1 VRSYRSVGDLGG
13 LFGGLKDRIV
23 EGIAKAKTVQIVN
36 QFIDEHET
44 QLMEIWNKAQ
54 KGEPIEKI
62 KR

>member
-1 VRSYRSVGDLGG
+1 MTI
-13 LFGGLKDRIV
+13 KDRVV

-36 QFIDEHET
+36 QFIDKHET
-44 QLMEIWNKAQ
+44 ELMEIWEKAQ

>member
-1 VRSYRSVGDLGG
+1 MH
-13 LFGGLKDRIV
+13 RIV

-44 QLMEIWNKAQ
+44 QLMEIWDKAQ
-54 KGEPIEKI
+54 KGELIEKI